1 VSFEWSEEKR
11 LANLA
16 KHGVDFELAALIF
29 AGMVLV
35 AEDVRQ
41 DYGERRFRAL
51 GEVDG
56 DVYVVVFTRRGDR
69 TRSISAWKAGRRDRE
84 RYQDRNA

>member
-56 DVYVVVFTRRGDR
+56 DVYIVVFTRRGDR
-69 TRSISAWKAGRRDRE
+69 TRPISAWKAGRRDRE